1 MTAEAAARVVGL
13 VCALSSA
20 TTKVANQTAA
30 VAWLA
35 SLFAADKGRDSP
47 TPRLSPN
54 ALCEWLAALTLQV
67 SLIGACA
74 PLVDAILKMDRWFVV
89 LTDTRIVRE
98 YSHLVENLV
107 SAHASLVQPVV
118 ASLVSALRNARTGK
132 ESPAALSTKFDR
144 IHSVLNAVI
153 RLIPSGPSF
162 MQSIL
167 SENFPHKSEDVLDN
181 LWYLKNLFRIV
192 EYAPVLR
199 NSVWAL
205 AIDRVAQVDVE
216 IQSALDD
223 LSEED
228 YNQVLAHCF
237 DIDASGHDRESI
249 TFMSPKTFASAGR
262 VGAAMPD
269 ELRLDE
275 EDDEPSQNTPRGP
288 TAPDD
293 DDSDQESESEDD
305 SDEEED
311 DAAPPPVVS
320 DFRISS
326 GKLDSL
332 LHFLLTQLTHIY
344 SPTTP
349 IGPGSSN
356 RRNVSTANYGETSDE
371 VFEFFTILL
380 QIFERTVL
388 PTHQCKYVQFL
399 YFHACSMSAR
409 CTEAFLVLLAQKT
422 FDTSSPAIIRCAASA
437 YLSSFVARAKFV
449 EIEAVLYCLKMMNG
463 WALNYVEANE
473 PNVKVGAVL
482 DGGKAHACFYSVI
495 QALLYVFCFRWKEI
509 VNAAGVV
516 SGGEEGR
523 NVEYGRL
530 PAEMNG
536 FQKLVQSRFQPLK
549 VCTKSVVAEFARI
562 THKLDM
568 LYCYTHIQKPVVT
581 AQQTQAGLLP
591 PRPPQSQPMRA
602 VRINN
607 NHTNQSQ
614 TNYASFT
621 SSFYSPEVP
630 GSISPDASMNMSYVQ
645 ESTLNQRMGNTPQQ
659 QYPTQAQP
667 QDTLGSACLE
677 AFFPFDPCHLVM
689 SKKVVEP
696 MYNEWIEDEDTA
708 GGGGDSDID
717 YISSSFENQMSM
729 SC

>member
-1 MTAEAAARVVGL
+1 
-13 VCALSSA
+13 
-20 TTKVANQTAA
+20 
-30 VAWLA
+30 LA

-89 LTDTRIVRE
+89 LTDTRIVKE

-332 LHFLLTQLTHIY
+332 LHFLLTQITHIY

-356 RRNVSTANYGETSDE
+356 RRNASTANYGETSDE
-371 VFEFFTILL
+371 VFEFFAILL

-449 EIEAVLYCLKMMNG
+449 EIEA
-463 WALNYVEANE
+463 
-473 PNVKVGAVL
+473 
-482 DGGKAHACFYSVI
+482 
-495 QALLYVFCFRWKEI
+495 ALLYVFCFRWKEI

-516 SGGEEGR
+516 SGGEEAR

-621 SSFYSPEVP
+621 SSSYSPEVP

-659 QYPTQAQP
+659 QYPTPAQP

-696 MYNEWIEDEDTA
+696 MYNEWIEDEDTT